1 MRTLDGLAA
10 AVVVGLLV
18 LLLVWRLGA
27 DLVIAPT
34 GAALLTF
41 LAVVL
46 RSGAGHG
53 PSLRR
58 SALRRRI
65 R

>member
-1 MRTLDGLAA
+1 MRSLEALFA

-41 LAVVL
+41 LVVLL

-58 SALRRRI
+58 PVLRRRI